1 MVVIAFSVEVANEV
15 VIRELADGAA
25 AVVEAW
31 ATTRISESVNAL
43 CAQTS
48 E

>member
-1 MVVIAFSVEVANEV
+1 LVVIAVSVEVANQV
-15 VIRELADGAA
+15 VIRQLADGAA

-43 CAQTS
+43 CTQTN